1 MLRRFSRSARV
12 FRSARPAA
20 RRGAARREA
29 GHPPAE
35 VLEARALLA
44 ANTLFLGESGSKF
57 VGQDVFTEGNANGAY
72 DQVVV
77 KDSADYD
84 FLGFD
89 LPDYGVDVIF
99 RSGAEVDSL
108 QIVGGAGADGLLVDN
123 GGNFGQFGSVDFRG
137 FGGDDLVSGIR
148 VEGGGVFLDLGSG
161 NDVVEKVDSVGGVT
175 ILGRD
180 GNDFVGGVFAEK
192 AGVNVQLGD
201 GDDELGSSLI
211 GGGFDLFV
219 DAGTGNDRLAGE
231 FRAFGPSGQTGVADA
246 GNVTLLLGSGADH
259 VDLFAAGGNVQLDL
273 GAGND
278 SGTFNYD
285 AGLDAILDAGAGNDR
300 IISEFG
306 AVEGSEHIRL
316 GTGSDT
322 LILGGGFVKGGS
334 NLTFDGSARIHERG
348 EGGDVEEKRTYFGDR
363 LIAGSGP
370 AVITVCASEILG
382 DYRVAGGNLTLVS
395 DSSVGGD
402 FVVTASGTANLSLR
416 NDTGGDVVVRTAG
429 RADRVTVK
437 DAFVGGNLLI
447 DLNGGSDKLRLLR
460 SGVQGNV
467 KVLTDGG
474 NDRVDFRVFSTDG
487 NLAIDTGAGRDR
499 LVVKDA
505 GVGGNFSSVTGDGND
520 VIVFADF
527 FVKNAFRLQAGD
539 GADRLTVRGVEAG
552 GDVILNTGAGKD
564 RVKVRGL
571 TGGAKLVV
579 QTAQDIDKVDV
590 RHVFAD
596 GPLTIGV
603 GTANDVLIAFG
614 VDNAD
619 GDAMLNGGPDPND
632 TLRGRFGQNVV
643 RRFETIRSRG

>member
-1 MLRRFSRSARV
+1 MLRRLSRRPATRTARPSAR
-12 FRSARPAA
+12 RRRHAA
-20 RRGAARREA
+20 VAPEA
-29 GHPPAE
+29 
-35 VLEARALLA
+35 LEARTLLT
-44 ANTLFLGESGSKF
+44 NTLFLSGSGSQF
-57 VGQDVFTEGNANGAY
+57 VGQDVFFEGNANGVY

-77 KDSADYD
+77 TDAADYD

-99 RSGAEVDSL
+99 RGGAKVDSL
-108 QIVGGAGADGLLVDN
+108 DIVGGAGADGLLVDN
-123 GGNFGQFGSVDFRG
+123 GGNFGQFGSVTFRG

-148 VEGGGVFLDLGSG
+148 VGAGGVLLDLGSG

-180 GNDFVGGVFAEK
+180 GDDFVGGVFAET

-201 GDDELGSSLI
+201 GNDQLESSLI

-219 DAGTGNDRLAGE
+219 DAGAGNDRLAGE
-231 FRAFGPSGQTGVADA
+231 FRAFGPSGETGSADA

-259 VDLFAAGGNVQLDL
+259 FDLFAAGGNVQLDL

-278 SGTFNYD
+278 SGVFNYD

-306 AVEGSEHIRL
+306 AVSGSEHIRL

-322 LILGGGFVKGGS
+322 LILGGGFVKGES
-334 NLTFDGSARIHERG
+334 NLTFEGSARIHERG
-348 EGGDVEEKRTYFGDR
+348 AGGDMTQPRKYFGDR
-363 LIAGSGP
+363 LIAGTGP
-370 AVITVCASEILG
+370 AVVTVCASTIHG
-382 DYRVAGGNLTLVS
+382 NYRIAGGNLVLVTNS
-395 DSSVGGD
+395 FVGGD
-402 FVVTASGTANLSLR
+402 LVVTASGTANLSLR
-416 NDTGGDVVVRTAG
+416 PETGGDLVVRTAG
-429 RADRVTVK
+429 RADRVTIK
-437 DAFVGGNLLI
+437 DAFIGRNLSV
-447 DLNGGSDKLRLLR
+447 DLNGGSDNLRLLR
-460 SGVQGNV
+460 TGVTGNSR
-467 KVLTDGG
+467 VLTDGG

-505 GVGGNFSSVTGDGND
+505 GVGGNFSSVTGEGND

-527 FVKNAFRLQAGD
+527 YVESAFRLLAGD

-603 GTANDVLIAFG
+603 GTANDILFAAG
-614 VDNAD
+614 VDNAA
-619 GDAMLNGGPDPND
+619 GNAMLNGGPDPND
-632 TLRGRFGQNVV
+632 TLRGSFAQNVV
-643 RRFETIRSRG
+643 ARFETVRSRG